1 MSEAVAAHIDAL
13 KAVVSTDTRQKFDLG
28 DLHYEGL
35 MDCVHCGL
43 CLGAC
48 PTYRVL
54 GVEMDNPRGRLYQIR
69 AVAEGRLPL
78 NETFVEHMYLCL
90 DCRACETACPS
101 GVRFGARMEEARGM
115 IEAHYPR
122 SRMGRLLRGFA
133 FRRVFPSRAL
143 LSALVAGMRFYQA
156 SGMQWLL
163 RRSGALNALPGGLGQ
178 KEALMPEVPPRRL
191 RRPIPEVTPAVG
203 PQRRRVGLLTGC
215 IMSLLFGKINRDT
228 AHVLARNGCE
238 VIAPLEQVCCGALN
252 IHNGERAV
260 ARDLARRNIEVFER
274 SGAEFVLSNAAGCG
288 ATMREY
294 GDLLRD
300 DPAYAERAR
309 AFSAKV
315 RDVAEFL
322 ADTGFEPPP
331 AEVRARITYDDAC
344 HLIHGQKVSGQPR
357 KLLEAIR
364 GAEVVPLRNADQCCG
379 SAGIY
384 NLTNTEMSL
393 RILDEKMRHV
403 RATGA
408 DILVTGNPGCL
419 IQLRAGVQRAGL
431 RMEVLHTMELLER
444 AYRDSDE

>member
-1 MSEAVAAHIDAL
+1 MAEAVAAHIDTSETVASL
-13 KAVVSTDTRQKFDLG
+13 ETRQKLDLG

-69 AVAEGRLPL
+69 AVADGRLPL

-101 GVRFGARMEEARGM
+101 GVHFGARMEEARGM

-122 SRMGRLLRGFA
+122 SRMGRLLRDFV

-156 SGMQWLL
+156 SGLRWLL
-163 RRSGALNALPGGLGQ
+163 RRSGLLDALPGGLGQ
-178 KEALMPEVPPRRL
+178 KEALMPEVPPRPL

-228 AHVLARNGCE
+228 ARVLARNGCE
-238 VIAPLEQVCCGALN
+238 VVAPSGQVCCGALN
-252 IHNGERAV
+252 VHNGERAV
-260 ARDLARRNIEVFER
+260 SRDLARRNIEVFER
-274 SGAEFVLSNAAGCG
+274 SGAEFILSNSAGCG
-288 ATMREY
+288 ATLREY

-309 AFSAKV
+309 AFSARV

-322 ADTGFEPPP
+322 ADAGFVPPP

-344 HLIHGQKVSGQPR
+344 HLIHGQKVSKQPR

-431 RMEVLHTMELLER
+431 RMEVLHTMEVLAR
-444 AYRDSDE
+444 AYDL